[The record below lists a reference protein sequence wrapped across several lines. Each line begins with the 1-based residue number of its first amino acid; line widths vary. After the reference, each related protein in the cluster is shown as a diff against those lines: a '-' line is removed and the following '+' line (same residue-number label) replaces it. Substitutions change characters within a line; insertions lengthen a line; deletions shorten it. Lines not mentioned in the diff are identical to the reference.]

1 MQYICIRTC
10 CIGTGIPY
18 MYIVYLQF
26 TIVHYVYITCRVK
39 HVLAMMQESVQQ
51 MVAAFCVA
59 D

>member
-1 MQYICIRTC
+1 
-10 CIGTGIPY
+10 